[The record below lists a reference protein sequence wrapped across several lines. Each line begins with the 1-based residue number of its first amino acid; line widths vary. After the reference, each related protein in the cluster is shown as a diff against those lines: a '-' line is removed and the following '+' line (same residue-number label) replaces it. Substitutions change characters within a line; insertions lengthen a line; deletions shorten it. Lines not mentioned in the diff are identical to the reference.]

1 MRSVIAPTPQIQSVL
16 RPRATYPG
24 TNQKAVKKMYYSLYI
39 KDLKHLYPDNRV
51 ALSTNQPLF
60 NHITQSILWKET
72 NTH

>member
-39 KDLKHLYPDNRV
+39 KDLKHL
-51 ALSTNQPLF
+51 
-60 NHITQSILWKET
+60 
-72 NTH
+72 